1 MAITGVHALLY
12 TVEPDAVREIL
23 TDVFGWQHVDAGGGW
38 LIFALPPA
46 EVGVHP
52 SGGLDSGDGAYHELS
67 LMCDDLDKT
76 MDELR
81 AKGIEFKDEPKSVGW
96 GVSVTMALPGGLD
109 MMLYQP
115 RHQTAF

>member
-12 TVEPDAVREIL
+12 TAEPDAVREIL
-23 TDVFGWQHVDAGGGW
+23 SDVFGWEHVDAGGGW

-52 SGGLDSGDGAYHELS
+52 SEGSTFDEGARHELS
-67 LMCDDLDKT
+67 IMCDDLDKT

-81 AKGIEFKDEPKSVGW
+81 ARGVEFKDEPKSVGW
-96 GVSVTMALPGGLD
+96 GTAVTMALPGGLD
-109 MMLYQP
+109 MILYQP
-115 RHQTAF
+115 RHQTAV